1 MYRAILALIL
11 TVGLHFFAQAQ
22 ADTATAVES
31 PAGGASHYRISLLTC
46 GPGEEVWETFG
57 HACIRVIDSSKTD
70 AERDKIYNYGFFES
84 SEGNSIWSQAF
95 SGRVVDLLD
104 TITFEELMIEYRIKK
119 RSITEQVFELDEQ
132 QKELVVAFLKK
143 NLRRENRYYDFDTFY
158 DNCSTRIRD
167 LFTIIFGNRFQY
179 GAAVPKDSRITFRDV
194 TVTTLCPA
202 QHKYWFGFA
211 VNILYASRT
220 DRVMSN
226 HEAMFLPSLLSNG
239 MSDATI
245 DGRKICSSRT
255 VIQDET
261 IDWEKRANQP
271 FYILLLLSVFTICA
285 LLIPKSPIPGRIMS
299 TVVLLLTGIA
309 GCLIL
314 RWWFMNG
321 EPAWKDNFN
330 VLWALPTNLLVP
342 FLGKRAKRLYAA
354 VAITLLIGALL
365 LHLLRVQIMP
375 VFEIS
380 SLLLALLFV
389 FGAMYRNTAR

>member
-1 MYRAILALIL
+1 MMYRAILALIL
-11 TVGLHFFAQAQ
+11 TVGLHFFAQAR
-22 ADTATAVES
+22 ADTTSPVSA
-31 PAGGASHYRISLLTC
+31 PAGSHYRISLLTC

-167 LFTIIFGNRFQY
+167 LFAIIFGNRFRY

-226 HEAMFLPSLLSNG
+226 HEAMFLPSLLSKG
-239 MSDATI
+239 MTDATI
-245 DGRKICSSRT
+245 DGRKICSSRK
-255 VIQDET
+255 VIQHET

-271 FYILLLLSVFTICA
+271 FYILLLLSAFTICA

-314 RWWFMNG
+314 RWWFMDG

-354 VAITLLIGALL
+354 GAITLLFGALL

-375 VFEIS
+375 VLEIS

-389 FGAMYRNTAR
+389 FGAMYRNTSR